1 MFSIHSHIIELP
13 NSIILHRSTV
23 YTRSQL
29 LHHAPY
35 VCASSRYTSHLQK
48 KALLTHGL
56 TAAISDEEMESDG
69 EDVILSKKPVKK
81 QAEPEE
87 AGDDEEPAE
96 EDEYV

>member
-1 MFSIHSHIIELP
+1 
-13 NSIILHRSTV
+13 
-23 YTRSQL
+23 
-29 LHHAPY
+29 
-35 VCASSRYTSHLQK
+35 
-48 KALLTHGL
+48 
-56 TAAISDEEMESDG
+56 MESDG